1 MADSKGGSF
10 PWASVAVLVA
20 FVGST
25 QLVPHAFEQLRP
37 PEKERAQTSLTAEL
51 EVDARLWEDP
61 FAALRRYEAE
71 RAERCDKARKQS
83 AATLDCTASGAEA
96 RRPE

>member
-1 MADSKGGSF
+1 MADSKGSGF

-61 FAALRRYEAE
+61 FAALRRF
-71 RAERCDKARKQS
+71 
-83 AATLDCTASGAEA
+83 GG
-96 RRPE
+96 